1 MTASHRPN
9 RHRPGVLHQP
19 ARKPPGETPLKLV
32 MLLEVPLPTVAAH
45 EPPTPPHQRRPPARH
60 PKVADPLDPPIP
72 HPTAA
77 EPAIRAPR
85 PLPRRLH
92 LHLQAVNR
100 IDRHTQHPNTTQ
112 PQANGHN
119 IRHRGLLASA
129 NWYFTDFSEAS
140 PPNQGF
146 QAPAPT
152 YSRRANIFANATS
165 PITRRAASRSNRNP
179 GSGRGGPLSR
189 GDSCCWRRSARLT
202 PTTATVTAAAITV
215 TVLIARPAASAVV
228 LIAADTATDPNTAV
242 AAPTASAA
250 RQDCA
255 EALAAITNNSSF
267 RVTTR
272 SSEQCKSHHAPP
284 AETGLSRI
292 RPAATVGHRVTMTRG
307 SSSDATANADAAT
320 HQPSRGGRRGAN
332 LGHLWCG
339 TGIFS

>member
-1 MTASHRPN
+1 MGSHQRHDSMPTHPMTASHRPN

-152 YSRRANIFANATS
+152 YSRRAEKSAQPGT
-165 PITRRAASRSNRNP
+165 PKRPYGASTKSTASQPPSDTPSN
-179 GSGRGGPLSR
+179 S
-189 GDSCCWRRSARLT
+189 
-202 PTTATVTAAAITV
+202 PTTSNTN
-215 TVLIARPAASAVV
+215 PAHPRSTNWAEPSPAG
-228 LIAADTATDPNTAV
+228 PPRS
-242 AAPTASAA
+242 PT
-250 RQDCA
+250 
-255 EALAAITNNSSF
+255 
-267 RVTTR
+267 
-272 SSEQCKSHHAPP
+272 
-284 AETGLSRI
+284 
-292 RPAATVGHRVTMTRG
+292 
-307 SSSDATANADAAT
+307 
-320 HQPSRGGRRGAN
+320 
-332 LGHLWCG
+332 G
-339 TGIFS
+339 TYPK

>member
-152 YSRRANIFANATS
+152 YSRRAKLSHPLYTLPIAKHLHQPQASHRSDRPGPQGTFEGSKGANPPS
-165 PITRRAASRSNRNP
+165 PGPNP
-179 GSGRGGPLSR
+179 GMADHAPSQGQVVAGEGPA
-189 GDSCCWRRSARLT
+189 GE
-202 PTTATVTAAAITV
+202 PAAAIF
-215 TVLIARPAASAVV
+215 
-228 LIAADTATDPNTAV
+228 AT
-242 AAPTASAA
+242 
-250 RQDCA
+250 
-255 EALAAITNNSSF
+255 
-267 RVTTR
+267 
-272 SSEQCKSHHAPP
+272 
-284 AETGLSRI
+284 SR
-292 RPAATVGHRVTMTRG
+292 T
-307 SSSDATANADAAT
+307 
-320 HQPSRGGRRGAN
+320 
-332 LGHLWCG
+332 
-339 TGIFS
+339 